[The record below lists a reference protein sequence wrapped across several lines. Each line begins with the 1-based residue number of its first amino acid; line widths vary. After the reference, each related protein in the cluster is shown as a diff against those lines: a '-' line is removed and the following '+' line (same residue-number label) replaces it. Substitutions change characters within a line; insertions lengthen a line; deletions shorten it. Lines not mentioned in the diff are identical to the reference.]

1 MQANSSNARTADAEF
16 KMLDDM
22 VAKGGADTVA
32 AGRDVFRM
40 ALPAVGTPLE
50 IMQDVEQNTAIEAI
64 APNLA

>member
-1 MQANSSNARTADAEF
+1 
-16 KMLDDM
+16 MLDDM